1 MDIRDM
7 RICLDMSACLF
18 VLQRYPPCRNV
29 RWNLTSYLMKGSL
42 ESQMSM
48 SKYKHFKLTMMSH
61 FVATNDKHFTVNYCM
76 LYGYGVCTES
86 V

>member
-1 MDIRDM
+1 
-7 RICLDMSACLF
+7 
-18 VLQRYPPCRNV
+18 
-29 RWNLTSYLMKGSL
+29 MKGSL